1 MQDQAQLHNRK
12 AIDKLKEIVKH
23 NSLCMMVTDVA
34 NYPGHSRPMAVAE
47 VDDEGNFWFLTL
59 RTTAKFAELTI
70 DPRMSLYFAD
80 PSHQEF
86 LTMQGRVEVL
96 NDMARK
102 KELWS
107 PLAGAWV
114 PDGVDNPDLRILKMT
129 PEGGY
134 YWDTKDGKL
143 VAGIKIAVAL
153 ITGKTNDDGGIEG
166 RLTV

>member
-1 MQDQAQLHNRK
+1 MQDQGQLQDRK

-23 NSLCMMVTDVA
+23 NSLCMMVTDVGQ
-34 NYPGHSRPMAVAE
+34 YPGHTRPMAVAE
-47 VDDEGNFWFLTL
+47 VDDSGAFWFLTL
-59 RTTAKFAELTI
+59 RNTAKFAELTL

-86 LTMQGRVEVL
+86 LTVHGQVEVL
-96 NDMARK
+96 NDIARK

-114 PDGVDNPDLRILKMT
+114 LDGVENPDLRILKMT
-129 PEGGY
+129 PDGGY

-143 VAGIKIAVAL
+143 LAGIKIAVAL
-153 ITGKTNDDGGIEG
+153 VTGKTNDDGGVEG
-166 RLTV
+166 HLSV